1 MHYSDNDPALLET
14 IIGKGRVLTMTMPVP
29 VSASGEQEWS
39 QFGTSFASWPYLVL
53 SNEMLLYLAGSGE
66 ERLNYAAGDRVSLRL
81 DPNQEL
87 TKFTLKNPQKED
99 VDLTAD
105 QKKGSI
111 AVPNTATAAPGNY
124 QVESGGTDSGVRR
137 GFSTNIPAAA
147 TSLTRIKSDELTA
160 LLGAGRFKLA
170 HGREEIDRSVSV
182 GRVGRELYPL
192 LIFLVALVL
201 AGESL
206 LSNRFYKRAAMPEPR
221 VRYTEPPADLP
232 PHPSELPRPAEPPP
246 IPPTAPPPI
255 EQMPAA

>member
-1 MHYSDNDPALLET
+1 
-14 IIGKGRVLTMTMPVP
+14 
-29 VSASGEQEWS
+29 
-39 QFGTSFASWPYLVL
+39 
-53 SNEMLLYLAGSGE
+53 MLLYLAGSGE

-124 QVESGGTDSGVRR
+124 QVESGGSESGVRR

-147 TSLTRIKSDELTA
+147 TSLARIKPDELTA
-160 LLGAGRFKLA
+160 LLGSGRFKLA

-206 LSNRFYKRAAMPEPR
+206 LSNRFYKRAAIPEKR

-232 PHPSELPRPAEPPP
+232 PHASEPPRPAEPPP